1 MMRKMTIIVDLLTN
15 MGIDIS
21 KIVVDYVQGTQTV
34 LKSERMIAF
43 ESIIEI
49 ETVCPICHRDTV
61 FCGEY
66 FCIGC
71 NSSSRYCG
79 GRKCAP
85 RCNWCVNQ
93 FCDNCMANDKYCQIC
108 DAVISHLESQQI
120 RDVIIVAKYLNMIKE
135 KSNSLDL
142 IDVNQTIEQY
152 PYTSV
157 RELLN

>member
-1 MMRKMTIIVDLLTN
+1 
-15 MGIDIS
+15 
-21 KIVVDYVQGTQTV
+21 
-34 LKSERMIAF
+34 
-43 ESIIEI
+43 
-49 ETVCPICHRDTV
+49 
-61 FCGEY
+61 
-66 FCIGC
+66 
-71 NSSSRYCG
+71 
-79 GRKCAP
+79 
-85 RCNWCVNQ
+85 
-93 FCDNCMANDKYCQIC
+93 MANDKYCQIC